1 MLGKIESGIT
11 EEDFEVALSYSKKY
25 GLLSNDAI
33 HVATM
38 TQHGI
43 TNIATKHF
51 LSTRKIS
58 PYWACGVVGQSPTL
72 C

>member
-1 MLGKIESGIT
+1 MLGKIESGIN

-38 TQHGI
+38 TQRGI
-43 TNIATKHF
+43 TNIATNDPDFERVEGLTVWK
-51 LSTRKIS
+51 
-58 PYWACGVVGQSPTL
+58 P
-72 C
+72 

>member
-1 MLGKIESGIT
+1 MLDKIESGIT
-11 EEDFEVALSYSKKY
+11 EEDFEVALNYSKKY

-43 TNIATKHF
+43 K
-51 LSTRKIS
+51 
-58 PYWACGVVGQSPTL
+58 
-72 C
+72 